1 MFDRARRRL
10 TLQAALL
17 FAAVLLVFSVV
28 FYSVLTTVLAPTF
41 DIAPEIPNDEAAR
54 NAYQSTVELI
64 AAALIIANIVAIGI
78 AVLAGYVLA
87 GRTLRP
93 IRNMLDR
100 QRRFVADA
108 SHEMRTP
115 LTVIRATV
123 DGALQRPDEPELVQ
137 ASLRTVSDATDRLT
151 RMTSDLLL
159 LARTEDSSLAAIRTP
174 IDLSVAAAEAAST
187 ARQAIGAHIE
197 LTLEPDLLVL
207 ADEDALQRIAANLI
221 DNAWRYSEG
230 KVVRVRTSGTDRIA
244 VLEVEDHGPGI
255 AEADRERV
263 FEPFHRV
270 RADHDTPPGSGLGLA
285 IARGLTHGLG
295 GRIGVDSRPGTGS
308 TFRVELP
315 RDR

>member
-17 FAAVLLVFSVV
+17 FAVVLVVFSIV
-28 FYSVLTTVLAPTF
+28 FYAVLTTVLAPTF

-54 NAYQSTVELI
+54 SAYQSTIELI
-64 AAALIIANIVAIGI
+64 AAALVVANVVAIAI
-78 AVLAGYVLA
+78 AVIAGYLLA

-93 IRNMLDR
+93 IRTVLER

-123 DGALQRPDEPELVQ
+123 DNALQLPDEPDLVQ
-137 ASLRTVSDATDRLT
+137 ETLRTVSDATDRLA

-159 LARTEDSSLAAIRTP
+159 LARTEDGSLAAVRTP
-174 IDLSVAAAEAAST
+174 MDLSVAAAEAVAA
-187 ARQAIGAHIE
+187 ARQALGARIE
-197 LTLEPDLLVL
+197 LSLEQDLLVL
-207 ADEDALQRIAANLI
+207 ADEDALGRIAANLI
-221 DNAWRYSEG
+221 DNAWRYSG
-230 KVVRVRTSGTDRIA
+230 AKVVAVRTSGTDRTAI
-244 VLEVEDHGPGI
+244 LEVEDHGPGI
-255 AEADRERV
+255 AEADRERI

-270 RADHDTPPGSGLGLA
+270 RADHDAPSGSGLGLA
-285 IARGLTHGLG
+285 IASSLARGLG

-315 RDR
+315 RHR

>member
-17 FAAVLLVFSVV
+17 FAVVLVVFSIV
-28 FYSVLTTVLAPTF
+28 FYAVLTTVLAPTF

-54 NAYQSTVELI
+54 SAYQSTIELI
-64 AAALIIANIVAIGI
+64 AAALVVANVVAIAI
-78 AVLAGYVLA
+78 AVIAGYLLA

-93 IRNMLDR
+93 IRTVLER

-123 DGALQRPDEPELVQ
+123 DNALQLPDEPDLVQ
-137 ASLRTVSDATDRLT
+137 ETLRTVSDATDRLA

-159 LARTEDSSLAAIRTP
+159 LARTEDGSLAAVRTP
-174 IDLSVAAAEAAST
+174 MDLSVAAAEAVAA
-187 ARQAIGAHIE
+187 ARQALGARIE
-197 LTLEPDLLVL
+197 LSLEQDLLVL
-207 ADEDALQRIAANLI
+207 ADEDALGRIAANLI
-221 DNAWRYSEG
+221 DNAWRYSG
-230 KVVRVRTSGTDRIA
+230 AKVVAVRTSGTDRFA
-244 VLEVEDHGPGI
+244 VLEVVDHGPGI
-255 AEADRERV
+255 AEADRERI

-270 RADHDTPPGSGLGLA
+270 RADHDAPSGSGLGLA
-285 IARGLTHGLG
+285 IASSLARGLG

-315 RDR
+315 RHR